1 MYNTYFINV
10 NLTFTTIIFEQ
21 NIQSQIRF
29 LKKIKKKFFFFK
41 KKKLKENIIF

>member
-29 LKKIKKKFFFFK
+29 LNHMDQICFFFEN
-41 KKKLKENIIF
+41 KKLKENMII